1 MCFNIRIAFLE
12 TVLNKIVS
20 GNPALSTFGAS
31 CFNFSNHQIFGKPN
45 LYLSLLLL
53 NTYL

>member
-20 GNPALSTFGAS
+20 GNPAQSTFGS
-31 CFNFSNHQIFGKPN
+31 KLFQ
-45 LYLSLLLL
+45 L
-53 NTYL
+53 